1 MLGAA
6 TRRCSAHARPRGRA
20 RPAARRDAA
29 ESAETR
35 REPRCT
41 RSGVSSTA
49 CPRTTRTT
57 RTCRTATTRAEMV
70 GLPLDDFVYDVYAY
84 DATADVEP
92 RRVSTSRDHG
102 GAQSLPDDLS
112 RTVDCESLASRA
124 MTPGGDTLSSSGE
137 SEDDDGL
144 STRCVVS
151 PRRRSRAAPLVVGIR
166 HPLRDVLALPRTN
179 EDDPAGTDGDD
190 DVSSLGADDNDRNKS
205 ADDLSADGARGR
217 RPQLPVTSHGGLG
230 LGAALLFC
238 WREAAHRPPPSRLIV
253 ETMRGRPALLDSIAA
268 PLRKA
273 AADGPPV
280 CC

>member
-1 MLGAA
+1 MSSSTA
-6 TRRCSAHARPRGRA
+6 TICEKNISFVVSAWSARKSISCSAGGNSPWSLSRCSASENFARLMLRFRVSTICAKSWRTPPKRVA
-20 RPAARRDAA
+20 SEVHPK
-29 ESAETR
+29 
-35 REPRCT
+35 
-41 RSGVSSTA
+41 RSFLDGVSAYYEDDQDVSNGDD
-49 CPRTTRTT
+49 
-57 RTCRTATTRAEMV
+57 AEMG

-84 DATADVEP
+84 DATAAVEP
-92 RRVSTSRDHG
+92 RRVSTSRDHD

-205 ADDLSADGARGR
+205 CLLYTSPSPRDRTRSRMPSSA
-217 RPQLPVTSHGGLG
+217 
-230 LGAALLFC
+230 
-238 WREAAHRPPPSRLIV
+238 
-253 ETMRGRPALLDSIAA
+253 
-268 PLRKA
+268 
-273 AADGPPV
+273 
-280 CC
+280 

>member
-1 MLGAA
+1 
-6 TRRCSAHARPRGRA
+6 
-20 RPAARRDAA
+20 
-29 ESAETR
+29 
-35 REPRCT
+35 
-41 RSGVSSTA
+41 
-49 CPRTTRTT
+49 
-57 RTCRTATTRAEMV
+57 
-70 GLPLDDFVYDVYAY
+70 LDDFVYDVYAY

-92 RRVSTSRDHG
+92 RRVSTSRDHD

-205 ADDLSADGARGR
+205 ADDRSLSNGSLEDDDRSFR
-217 RPQLPVTSHGGLG
+217 SHPMTAWDSSPPFFSLG
-230 LGAALLFC
+230 NGNG
-238 WREAAHRPPPSRLIV
+238 PP
-253 ETMRGRPALLDSIAA
+253 
-268 PLRKA
+268 A
-273 AADGPPV
+273 AAFPSHSRDDASL
-280 CC
+280 